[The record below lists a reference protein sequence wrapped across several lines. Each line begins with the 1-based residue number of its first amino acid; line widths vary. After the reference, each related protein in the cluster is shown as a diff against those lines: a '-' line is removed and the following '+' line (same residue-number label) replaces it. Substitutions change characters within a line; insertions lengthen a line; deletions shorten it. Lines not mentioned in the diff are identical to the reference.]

1 MKPVSLSDLETHLV
15 SMHKVDPKLVILLE
29 ENHADKR
36 QEVAATSHA
45 LMHMS
50 GLSEET
56 TPHTHPEFE
65 KVGDDDGTVRD
76 E

>member
-1 MKPVSLSDLETHLV
+1 MKPVVLSDLEGHLISQHGVDPQLV
-15 SMHKVDPKLVILLE
+15 SRLE
-29 ENHADKR
+29 EDHPDKR

-50 GLSEET
+50 GLDEDD
-56 TPHTHPEFE
+56 PKAHTHPEFE
-65 KVGDDDGTVRD
+65 KEVKK